1 MSDSPKP
8 DNQPP
13 TVESTPVVAPTP
25 ATTTTT
31 TTAVTEPQT
40 AIVSP
45 LREDLIKSAVSF
57 LSSANV
63 RSADKGKK
71 VAFLQKKGLNQ
82 AEIDE
87 AFKRAGN
94 DEQAPS
100 AVTATTTT
108 NNNYIPPSPP
118 QAQHAPV
125 LPSRNINYG
134 PPQIVYYPQPPNPPV
149 PVEKVFA
156 MAVVLGMGAVGLT
169 AGVIGILR
177 RFIAPIFNRI
187 AEYQRTRYNQR
198 KEIADKLAKSIKS
211 FHTEND
217 DLDALIDQGDENTVV
232 DALVKHQTD
241 LSTKIEQLVAV
252 SRERLAAQLKH
263 KTYDDFRTQLTGLRN
278 VMNDTNPYNY
288 NSYHPGSHF
297 NRQGGDSP
305 AVSGLKSD
313 IRSLKAVLL
322 NRRNF
327 PTA

>member
-1 MSDSPKP
+1 
-8 DNQPP
+8 
-13 TVESTPVVAPTP
+13 
-25 ATTTTT
+25 
-31 TTAVTEPQT
+31 
-40 AIVSP
+40 
-45 LREDLIKSAVSF
+45 
-57 LSSANV
+57 
-63 RSADKGKK
+63 
-71 VAFLQKKGLNQ
+71 
-82 AEIDE
+82 
-87 AFKRAGN
+87 
-94 DEQAPS
+94 
-100 AVTATTTT
+100 
-108 NNNYIPPSPP
+108 
-118 QAQHAPV
+118 
-125 LPSRNINYG
+125 
-134 PPQIVYYPQPPNPPV
+134 
-149 PVEKVFA
+149 
-156 MAVVLGMGAVGLT
+156 
-169 AGVIGILR
+169 